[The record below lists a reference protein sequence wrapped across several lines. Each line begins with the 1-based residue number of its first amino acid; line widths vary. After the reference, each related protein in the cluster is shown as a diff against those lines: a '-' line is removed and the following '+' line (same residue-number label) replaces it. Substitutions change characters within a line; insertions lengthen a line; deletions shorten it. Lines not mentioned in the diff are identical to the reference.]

1 MDSESQS
8 TIKPAEAPTM
18 PLINKDMITK
28 AYQAEVQ
35 RQMEENKKKLAAFA
49 QKGGKGAD
57 DLLKKIQ
64 EMKAKQ
70 GKKAFAEDEDQ
81 D

>member
-49 QKGGKGAD
+49 
-57 DLLKKIQ
+57 
-64 EMKAKQ
+64 
-70 GKKAFAEDEDQ
+70 
-81 D
+81 